1 MPSRLADMIDDDSPL
16 EIQSPPIAVPETKL
30 VFWLTP
36 TTSSIGRYTA
46 IIAAEEEGQAR
57 RFAADADPFGAE
69 WENPKKYYCTVLT
82 DPSLHVVGDVVFQT
96 MPNSLPSKKE
106 CASKQV
112 DRP

>member
-1 MPSRLADMIDDDSPL
+1 MSDDNTPL
-16 EIQSPPIAVPETKL
+16 EIQSPPIVVPETKL
-30 VFWLTP
+30 VFRLTP
-36 TTSSIGRYTA
+36 TTSSIGRYIA

-57 RFAADADPFGAE
+57 RFAAYADPFGAE

-96 MPNSLPSKKE
+96 MPSNLPSEKE
-106 CASKQV
+106 CAANQV